1 MVVASASDKA
11 KTKTEVNGKR
21 QVYIRVGHRYLKTIG
36 SHGILGGRSFE
47 LPVDTAFNSRGR
59 LYVANRSEGNP
70 RVTILDLDEE
80 YHGEF
85 GSPNVGGEGQVRW
98 PGGIAIDSAD
108 AVYIAEQHA
117 QRVNV
122 YAPDGALTRHWG
134 RCGSGAGEFR
144 EPSGI
149 AFDAD
154 DNLYLADSG
163 NHRIQKYTADGE
175 YVSGWGRRGSGEG
188 EFNMPWGVALD
199 ADGDVYVA
207 DWGNDRVQKFTADG
221 EFVMA
226 FGGRGRGN
234 GEFHRPSGVAVD
246 RGGDIYVADWGNDRV
261 QVFDPKGVFQV
272 KFGGDATLS
281 KWGLE
286 IILGSPD
293 FARERHR
300 ATLEPERRLWRP
312 NSVKVDAE
320 DRIVI
325 TDTSRHRLQ
334 IYQKE
339 SVAVDADWLD
349 LENPKRELQFR

>member
-1 MVVASASDKA
+1 MTTTE
-11 KTKTEVNGKR
+11 KTK
-21 QVYIRVGHRYLKTIG
+21 QVHIRVGHRYLKTIG

-47 LPVDTAFNSRGR
+47 LPVATATNSKGL

-70 RVTILDLDEE
+70 RVTILDIDEN

-85 GSPNVGGEGQVRW
+85 GSPGAGGDGQIRW
-98 PGGIAIDSAD
+98 PSGIAIDSAD
-108 AVYIAEQHA
+108 TVYLTEQHT

-122 YAPDGALTRHWG
+122 YDSEGNLLRRWG
-134 RCGSGAGEFR
+134 TYGNGKGEFK

-163 NHRIQKYTADGE
+163 NCRI
-175 YVSGWGRRGSGEG
+175 
-188 EFNMPWGVALD
+188 
-199 ADGDVYVA
+199 
-207 DWGNDRVQKFTADG
+207 QKFTADG
-221 EFVMA
+221 KYIGGWGERGDGDGELNMPWGIALDEDGCVYVVDWGNCRIQKFTSEGEFVMSV
-226 FGGRGRGN
+226 GKRGTGN
-234 GEFHRPSGVAVD
+234 GEFQRPSGVAID
-246 RGGDIYVADWGNDRV
+246 RGGDIYVSDWGNDRV
-261 QVFDPKGVFQV
+261 QVFDPKGVFQL
-272 KFGGDATLS
+272 KFTGDASLS

-312 NSVKVDAE
+312 NSVQVDAE
-320 DRIVI
+320 DRIII